1 MVKEVFPRRR
11 VERERRGGERKGDPR
26 DAVVVVNPSRG
37 RFWITASFIVFV

>member
-1 MVKEVFPRRR
+1 MVKEVFLRRR
-11 VERERRGGERKGDPR
+11 VERERRGEGKGDPR